1 MTAPRLLAAAA
12 LALACGGR
20 ALHAQQPVHVA
31 PNAPADR
38 QLSATRACQWDAARR
53 AMAPYVARA
62 RASYPEARERFRAG
76 LPARHTFFVT
86 TRLRDE
92 RGREEQ
98 VFVAVE
104 GIVDGQVVGRIWSR
118 VFVVEGYRLRQPY
131 AFPESE
137 LVDWM
142 VARPDGTEEGNVVG
156 KFLDTYT
163 PPARCAET
171 AAG

>member
-1 MTAPRLLAAAA
+1 MTARRLLAAAV
-12 LALACGGR
+12 LALACAGR
-20 ALHAQQPVHVA
+20 AARAQQPVHVA

-38 QLSATRACQWDAARR
+38 PMAAARACQWDAARR
-53 AMAPYVARA
+53 AMAPYVAQA
-62 RASYPEARERFRAG
+62 RASYPGARDRFRAG
-76 LPARHTFFVT
+76 LPDRHSFFVT
-86 TRLRDE
+86 TRLRDA

-104 GIVDGQVVGRIWSR
+104 GIVGDQIVGRIWSR
-118 VFVVEGYRLRQPY
+118 IFVVEGYQLRQPY
-131 AFPESE
+131 AFPERE

-156 KFLDTYT
+156 KFLDSYT

-171 AAG
+171 VAG